1 MQDKIETYSTLY
13 NLVDIDKKEHKLKEL
28 AELFL
33 NAMTDWPTFNQ
44 TEIVN
49 FTSELK
55 DYFGTP
61 LTIEKIVNKQF
72 NGSNAWQI
80 ESGSSI
86 ADLIDI
92 STKFCNESNFDNI
105 VANILN
111 YYEQEFSK
119 VDFIAELHYL
129 TPELG
134 GRKTPAASGYRPQVK
149 FPFADMQTS
158 GQQTFIGKE
167 IVYPGE
173 TVDAKI
179 KIHAV
184 DYFAHTLTEDLKF
197 EFREGP
203 RIIGHGII
211 KQIINDRLEKG
222 SS

>member
-13 NLVDIDKKEHKLKEL
+13 NLVDIDKKDHKIKKL

-33 NAMTDWPTFNQ
+33 NAMTDWPTYNQ
-44 TEIVN
+44 TEISK
-49 FTSELK
+49 FTNELK

-61 LTIEKIVNKQF
+61 LTIEKISSKQF
-72 NGSNAWQI
+72 NGTNAWQV

-86 ADLIDI
+86 VDLIHL

-105 VANILN
+105 VNNIIN
-111 YYEQEFSK
+111 YHEQEFSK

-129 TPELG
+129 THEQG
-134 GRKTPAASGYRPQVK
+134 GRQTPANSGYRPQVK
-149 FPFADMQTS
+149 FPFATMQTS
-158 GQQTFIGKE
+158 GQQTFIGKDT
-167 IVYPGE
+167 VYPGE
-173 TVDAKI
+173 TINAKI

-184 DYFAHTLTEDLKF
+184 EYFAHALYENLEF

-203 RIIGHGII
+203 RVIGHGII
-211 KQIINDRLEKG
+211 KQIINDKLEKA

>member
-13 NLVDIDKKEHKLKEL
+13 NLVEIDKKDHKIKEL
-28 AELFL
+28 AVLFL
-33 NAMTDWPTFNQ
+33 NAMTDWPTYNQ
-44 TEIVN
+44 TEISKFVN
-49 FTSELK
+49 ELK

-61 LTIEKIVNKQF
+61 ITIENIAIKQF
-72 NGSNAWQI
+72 NGNNAWQV

-92 STKFCNESNFDNI
+92 STKFSNESNFDNI
-105 VANILN
+105 VNNIIN

-129 TPELG
+129 TPEQG
-134 GRKTPAASGYRPQVK
+134 GRQTPVASGYRPQVK
-149 FPFADMQTS
+149 FDFTDMQTS

-167 IVYPGE
+167 IVNPGE

-184 DYFAHTLTEDLKF
+184 DYFAHTLTENLKF
-197 EFREGP
+197 EFREGS
-203 RIIGHGII
+203 RTIGHGII
-211 KQIINDRLEKG
+211 KQIINDKLEKAN
-222 SS
+222 S

>member
-13 NLVDIDKKEHKLKEL
+13 NLVDIDKKNHKLKEL

-33 NAMTDWPTFNQ
+33 NAMTDWPNYNQ
-44 TEIVN
+44 TEIVE
-49 FTSELK
+49 FITELK

-61 LTIEKIVNKQF
+61 LTIEKIANKQF
-72 NGSNAWQI
+72 NGGNAWQI

-86 ADLIDI
+86 SGLIDI

-105 VANILN
+105 VNDIIN

-129 TPELG
+129 TTEQG
-134 GRKTPAASGYRPQVK
+134 GRQTPASSGYRPQVK
-149 FPFADMQTS
+149 FDFADMQTS

-179 KIHAV
+179 KIISF
-184 DYFAHTLTEDLKF
+184 DYFAHTLTKNLKF

-203 RIIGHGII
+203 RIIGYGII
-211 KQIINDRLEKG
+211 KHIINDKLEKA